1 MAKKTINKEYF
12 INEYSNYIL
21 EEGKKP
27 NNVFQFCKNL
37 KVEEGKF
44 YDYFSS
50 FETLEENIFI
60 AFFENTLALLSKSD
74 DYTNYDTK
82 TKLLSFYFTFFEI
95 LTSNR
100 SLVLHLLTADKN
112 KLENLKKLSSLRKNF
127 KRFIDDLNINS
138 PKIPQEKIDEL
149 KEKSITEIAWLQL
162 LMTLKF
168 WIEDTSPSFEKTDIF
183 IEKSMHAS
191 FDLLDLTPLKNIF
204 DFGKFLWKEKINT
217 SI

>member
-1 MAKKTINKEYF
+1 MAKKTINKDYF

-60 AFFENTLALLSKSD
+60 AFFENTVTLLSKSD
-74 DYTNYDTK
+74 DYTNYDAK

-127 KRFIDDLNINS
+127 KKFIDGLNINS

-149 KEKSITEIAWLQL
+149 KEKSISEIAWLQL